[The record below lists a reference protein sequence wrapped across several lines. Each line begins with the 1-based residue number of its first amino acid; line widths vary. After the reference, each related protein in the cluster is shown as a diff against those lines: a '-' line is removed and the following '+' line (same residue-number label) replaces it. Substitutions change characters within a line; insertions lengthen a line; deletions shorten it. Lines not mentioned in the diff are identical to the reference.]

1 MTMLI
6 PVGIIGFSYGE
17 RHREPINELCKF
29 VGDAN
34 SFKVIIDILGDRST
48 VLSQPK
54 FADAV
59 AFCFEE
65 LIDKLLEISRAVQGV
80 PDVPSGCFGVVVA
93 VVCGSGQYLS
103 DVFPRV
109 LAEWLNSVQF
119 DGERVFNACDFS
131 LNGCKSYFEIR
142 TEVRQVGQWAYWPW
156 NEQKSVSKE
165 DDSWCVGVVGKDS
178 SAREVVE
185 DIWSFAAL
193 KFQENHE
200 KALINILK
208 VFDPDRFDAIID
220 KGRKKQEPP
229 RHQGRCREKRGKCR
243 KKKEQTPASS
253 SKAEPAPIGAARI
266 GRARGYVEKEQEEQE
281 EQPWKKSRGS
291 ISNEAWQSFE
301 WDARKWSSVL
311 DDKGM
316 DQQSQMQFF
325 LLAQSGESGK
335 YEASKLLSKM
345 IDPVFWED
353 NPSVWLYCN
362 VMRARFKIGIDAG

>member
-1 MTMLI
+1 MTMLT

-17 RHREPINELCKF
+17 RHREPIDELCKF

-34 SFKVIIDILGDRST
+34 SFGVIIDMLG
-48 VLSQPK
+48 
-54 FADAV
+54 ADAV

-80 PDVPSGCFGVVVA
+80 PDVPSSCFGMVVA
-93 VVCGSGQYLS
+93 VGCWSGQYQS
-103 DVFPRV
+103 DVFRRV
-109 LAEWLNSVQF
+109 LAELLNSVQF

-142 TEVRQVGQWAYWPW
+142 TEVRQVEQWAYWPW
-156 NEQKSVSKE
+156 KEQKSVSKE
-165 DDSWCVGVVGKDS
+165 EDSWCVGVVGKDS

-193 KFQENHE
+193 KFQEDHE

-243 KKKEQTPASS
+243 KKKEHTPASS
-253 SKAEPAPIGAARI
+253 SKAKPAPIGAARI
-266 GRARGYVEKEQEEQE
+266 GLARGYVEKEQEEQE
-281 EQPWKKSRGS
+281 EQFRKKSRGS
-291 ISNEAWQSFE
+291 ISKEEWKILE
-301 WDARKWSSVL
+301 WDAKKWSSIL
-311 DDKGM
+311 DEKGM
-316 DQQSQMQFF
+316 DTQAQLQFF
-325 LLAQSGESGK
+325 KLAVSGESGK
-335 YEASKLLSKM
+335 YEANKLLSKM
-345 IDPVFWED
+345 IDPSFWED
-353 NPSVWLYCN
+353 NPSAWLIN
-362 VMRARFKIGIDAG
+362 SVMQVRNNIDAGCK